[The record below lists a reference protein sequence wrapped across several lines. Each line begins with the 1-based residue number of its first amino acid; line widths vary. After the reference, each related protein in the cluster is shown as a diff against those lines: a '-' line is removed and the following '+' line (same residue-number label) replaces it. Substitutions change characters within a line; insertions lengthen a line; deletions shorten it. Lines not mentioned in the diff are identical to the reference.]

1 MRARIQGRV
10 SLSCVVN
17 TEGMCEDIRVT
28 ESLDTVHGLDAE
40 AVWTAMQWR
49 FTPGTVNG
57 KPVRVRIMIQLTF
70 NLRDNRQ

>member
-28 ESLDTVHGLDAE
+28 ESLDTVNGLDAE
-40 AVWTAMQWR
+40 AGWTALQWR
-49 FTPGTVNG
+49 FTPGTHDG
-57 KPVRVRIMIQLTF
+57 KPVKVRIMIQLDF